1 MPTFLRRN
9 WNRLRGAASDITSYL
24 KSPADSTR
32 GLIFFG
38 ESNLVDP
45 DAPHRG
51 AATPAAGTLI
61 KAQVAER
68 WINQVTRGLTPE
80 AIDDY
85 LTSAI
90 SGDTL
95 NQFALFEEMEEKWPE
110 IRLALYKH
118 KLKAARRNPRIVPP
132 DHPQNPALAREKAD
146 FANHVFA
153 GIRHW
158 HRTAFNLLDAVGKGI
173 SAAEIEWEITDAPH
187 RGAATPGRGPAVI
200 IREMPWVNY
209 RHWSY
214 WWDKP
219 ELQIFPDLRNRALH
233 FDVPDRKFVVFQHL
247 SKSGHPSR
255 AAMLRPLAWYF
266 LIYLFA
272 MKDWGTLAET
282 FGVDVAHAFCAKDA
296 TQEQRNTIL
305 MHLSRL
311 AARAGVFDEGTVINL
326 QRAAAG
332 SSFPQEAIVKYC
344 SDKALECLLGA
355 TLATQAGEHGARSL
369 GLVQQDET
377 EELVDWTCLLF
388 AGTMTGTALRWLMEF
403 NFAEPHDNPVMEL
416 PGANRRDLAALA
428 NVLNVLVNLGVRVPE
443 AWVHA
448 QFDIPQ
454 PMERQETESRSQNP
468 ESRSQE
474 AEQIERILTP
484 SRAGSADQIRTDTFG
499 NPLSGRSG
507 FGGATVP
514 GCGRLSAPLAQRALD
529 AIHLRAIAGGGD
541 LRAFERLAGP
551 IEKLIAGEETE
562 EVQSELRKAASQI
575 DPKKL
580 QGTGAEI
587 LILADLITRL
597 NAPVGSDRNGAL
609 RPAMK

>member
-1 MPTFLRRN
+1 MATLLQRGWIRLRQRLRRTS
-9 WNRLRGAASDITSYL
+9 RLRGAASDITSYL

-45 DAPHRG
+45 DAARREARP
-51 AATPAAGTLI
+51 PKPGTLI

-85 LTSAI
+85 LMSAI

-110 IRLALYKH
+110 LRLALYKH

-132 DHPQNPALAREKAD
+132 DHPQNPGLAREKAD

-173 SAAEIEWEITDAPH
+173 SAAEIDWQMGLV
-187 RGAATPGRGPAVI
+187 RGREAVVI
-200 IREMPWVNY
+200 AEMPWVNY

-219 ELQIFPDLRNRALH
+219 ELQVFPDLRNRALH
-233 FDVPDRKFVVFQHL
+233 FEIPDRKFVVFHHL
-247 SKSGHPSR
+247 SKSGHPAR

-282 FGVDVAHAFCAKDA
+282 FGVDVAHAFCSKDA

-305 MHLSRL
+305 LHLSRL
-311 AARAGVFDEGTVINL
+311 AARAGVFDEGTAINL
-326 QRAAAG
+326 QRAAST
-332 SSFPQEAIVKYC
+332 SSFPQETIVKYC
-344 SDKALECLLGA
+344 SEKALECLLGA
-355 TLATQAGEHGARSL
+355 TLATQAGERGARSL

-403 NFAEPHDNPVMEL
+403 NFAEPGDNPVMEL

-428 NVLNVLVNLGVRVPE
+428 NVLNILVGLGVRVPE

-448 QFDIPQ
+448 QFDIPHPQ
-454 PMERQETESRSQNP
+454 PLDLAEEDATPGVPRLERT
-468 ESRSQE
+468 
-474 AEQIERILTP
+474 LTP
-484 SRAGSADQIRTDTFG
+484 SKTGGTNQIRTDPFG
-499 NPLSGRSG
+499 NPLS
-507 FGGATVP
+507 ATQ
-514 GCGRLSAPLAQRALD
+514 AQRALD
-529 AIHLRAIAGGGD
+529 AIRLRAIAQGRD
-541 LRAFERLAGP
+541 LRAFNRLSAP
-551 IEKLIAGEETE
+551 IAALIAGRTTPADALH
-562 EVQSELRKAASQI
+562 ELKTAADALAPAQL
-575 DPKKL
+575 DGLAPQL
-580 QGTGAEI
+580 
-587 LILADLITRL
+587 LILGDLI
-597 NAPVGSDRNGAL
+597 ARNEFTSPNFGDHHD
-609 RPAMK
+609 

>member
-1 MPTFLRRN
+1 MARG
-9 WNRLRGAASDITSYL
+9 WSRLRGAASGLSRASRDITSYL

-45 DAPHRG
+45 PPPLAKPGLPAEAP
-51 AATPAAGTLI
+51 AKAGTLV

-110 IRLALYKH
+110 LRLALYKH
-118 KLKAARRNPRIVPP
+118 KFKAARRNPRIVPP
-132 DHPQNPALAREKAD
+132 DHPQNPALAREKAE

-173 SAAEIEWEITDAPH
+173 SAAEIDWEITDSQAGTLAPPA
-187 RGAATPGRGPAVI
+187 RSAVI

-219 ELQIFPDLRNRALH
+219 ELQLFPDLRNRGLH
-233 FDVPDRKFVVFQHL
+233 FDIPDRKFVVFHHL
-247 SKSGHPSR
+247 SKSGHPAR

-282 FGVDVAHAFCAKDA
+282 FGVDVAHAFCSKDA

-305 MHLSRL
+305 LHLSRL
-311 AARAGVFDEGTVINL
+311 AARAGVFDEGTAINL
-326 QRAAAG
+326 QRAASTSA
-332 SSFPQEAIVKYC
+332 FPQETIVKYC
-344 SDKALECLLGA
+344 SEKALECLLGA
-355 TLATQAGEHGARSL
+355 SLATQAGERGARSL

-403 NFAEPHDNPVMEL
+403 NFAEPGDNPVMEL

-428 NVLNVLVNLGVRVPE
+428 NVLTLLVNLGARVPE

-448 QFDIPQ
+448 QFDIPHPQ
-454 PMERQETESRSQNP
+454 PFDLVDGARSGQP
-468 ESRSQE
+468 HL
-474 AEQIERILTP
+474 ERILTP
-484 SRAGSADQIRTDTFG
+484 NRNGSADLMRTDTFG
-499 NPLSGRSG
+499 NPLT
-507 FGGATVP
+507 A
-514 GCGRLSAPLAQRALD
+514 AQAQRALD
-529 AIHLRAIAGGGD
+529 AIRLRAIGEGCD
-541 LRAFERLAGP
+541 LRAFDQLGAP
-551 IEKLIAGEETE
+551 IEALIARRK
-562 EVQSELRKAASQI
+562 SPADALHELKTAADALAPSQL
-575 DPKKL
+575 DGLAPQL
-580 QGTGAEI
+580 
-587 LILADLITRL
+587 LILGDLL
-597 NAPVGSDRNGAL
+597 A
-609 RPAMK
+609 RPANFGDHHD

>member
-1 MPTFLRRN
+1 MATLLQHGLSRGLIARG
-9 WNRLRGAASDITSYL
+9 WNRLRGAARDITSYL

-32 GLIFFG
+32 GLIYFG
-38 ESNLVDP
+38 ESNLVDLN
-45 DAPHRG
+45 
-51 AATPAAGTLI
+51 AARREARPPQPGTLI

-110 IRLALYKH
+110 LRLALYKH

-146 FANHVFA
+146 FANHVFT

-173 SAAEIEWEITDAPH
+173 SAAEIDWQIDEWP
-187 RGAATPGRGPAVI
+187 RRSAALPGRGHNGRSRPAI
-200 IREMPWVNY
+200 TIAEMPWVNY

-219 ELQIFPDLRNRALH
+219 ELQVFPDLRNRALH
-233 FDVPDRKFVVFQHL
+233 FDIPDRKFVVFQHL
-247 SKSGHPSR
+247 SKSGHPAR

-282 FGVDVAHAFCAKDA
+282 FGVDVAHAFCSKDA

-311 AARAGVFDEGTVINL
+311 AARAGVFDEGTAINL
-326 QRAAAG
+326 QRAAST
-332 SSFPQEAIVKYC
+332 SSFPQETIVKYC
-344 SDKALECLLGA
+344 SEKALECLLGA
-355 TLATQAGEHGARSL
+355 TLATQAGERGARSL

-403 NFAEPHDNPVMEL
+403 NFAEPGDNPVMEL

-428 NVLNVLVNLGVRVPE
+428 NVLSLLVNLGVRVPE

-454 PMERQETESRSQNP
+454 PQALDLLEGEVHPDSEIGAL
-468 ESRSQE
+468 
-474 AEQIERILTP
+474 AEPKLERILTP
-484 SRAGSADQIRTDTFG
+484 NRNGTADSLRTDTFG
-499 NPLSGRSG
+499 NPLSAAHAR
-507 FGGATVP
+507 
-514 GCGRLSAPLAQRALD
+514 RALD
-529 AIHLRAIAGGGD
+529 AIRLRAIAQDCD
-541 LRAFERLAGP
+541 LHVFDGLATP
-551 IEKLIAGEETE
+551 IEALIAGKK
-562 EVQSELRKAASQI
+562 SPADALHELKTAADALAPAQL
-575 DPKKL
+575 DGLAPQL
-580 QGTGAEI
+580 
-587 LILADLITRL
+587 LILGDLL
-597 NAPVGSDRNGAL
+597 ARNEFTSPNSGDHHD
-609 RPAMK
+609 

>member
-1 MPTFLRRN
+1 MLQRG

-45 DAPHRG
+45 PRPLAKPGLPAEAP
-51 AATPAAGTLI
+51 AKAGTLI

-110 IRLALYKH
+110 LRLALYKH

-173 SAAEIEWEITDAPH
+173 SAAEIDWQITDAP
-187 RGAATPGRGPAVI
+187 RGGTRPTTAITIA
-200 IREMPWVNY
+200 EMPWVNY

-219 ELQIFPDLRNRALH
+219 ELQLFPDLRNRALH
-233 FDVPDRKFVVFQHL
+233 FDVPDRKFVVFHHL
-247 SKSGHPSR
+247 SKSGHPAR

-282 FGVDVAHAFCAKDA
+282 FGVDVAHAFCNKDA

-305 MHLSRL
+305 LHLSRL
-311 AARAGVFDEGTVINL
+311 AARAGVFDEGTAINL
-326 QRAAAG
+326 QRAASA
-332 SSFPQEAIVKYC
+332 SSFPQETIVKYC
-344 SDKALECLLGA
+344 SEKALECLLGA
-355 TLATQAGEHGARSL
+355 TLATQAGERGARSL

-388 AGTMTGTALRWLMEF
+388 AGTMTGTALRWLMDF
-403 NFAEPHDNPVMEL
+403 NFAEPGDNPVMEL

-428 NVLNVLVNLGVRVPE
+428 NVLNLLVNLGVRVPE

-448 QFDIPQ
+448 QFDIPHPQ
-454 PMERQETESRSQNP
+454 PLGLSDNSSAGVSPAAVSRL
-468 ESRSQE
+468 
-474 AEQIERILTP
+474 ERILTP
-484 SRAGSADQIRTDTFG
+484 SAVVGRPSW
-499 NPLSGRSG
+499 PPSSGDASNNG
-507 FGGATVP
+507 LTATQ
-514 GCGRLSAPLAQRALD
+514 AQRALD
-529 AIHLRAIAGGGD
+529 AIRLRAIAEGCD
-541 LRAFERLAGP
+541 LSAFEQLATP
-551 IEKLIAGEETE
+551 IERLIA
-562 EVQSELRKAASQI
+562 SEDVEGAHAKLRG
-575 DPKKL
+575 L
-580 QGTGAEI
+580 ERE
-587 LILADLITRL
+587 LLLLADLTMRL
-597 NAPVGSDRNGAL
+597 SAPRQDG
-609 RPAMK
+609 PAQKAGTNDAASPVES

>member
-1 MPTFLRRN
+1 MATLLKRG
-9 WNRLRGAASDITSYL
+9 WNRLRGAASGITSYL

-45 DAPHRG
+45 DKG
-51 AATPAAGTLI
+51 TTATGTVALPRPGTLI

-110 IRLALYKH
+110 LRLALYKH

-132 DHPQNPALAREKAD
+132 DHPQRPALAREKAD

-173 SAAEIEWEITDAPH
+173 SAAEIDWQITDAP
-187 RGAATPGRGPAVI
+187 APTPGPSGGGERQLRQAVTI
-200 IREMPWVNY
+200 AEMPWVNY

-219 ELQIFPDLRNRALH
+219 ELQLFPDLRNRALH
-233 FDVPDRKFVVFQHL
+233 FDVPDRKFVVFHHL
-247 SKSGHPSR
+247 SKSGHPAR

-282 FGVDVAHAFCAKDA
+282 FGVDVAHAFCNKDA

-305 MHLSRL
+305 LHLSRL
-311 AARAGVFDEGTVINL
+311 AARAGVFDEGTAINL
-326 QRAAAG
+326 QRAASS
-332 SSFPQEAIVKYC
+332 SSFPQETIVKYC
-344 SDKALECLLGA
+344 SEKALECLLGA

-388 AGTMTGTALRWLMEF
+388 AGTMTGTALRWLMDF
-403 NFAEPHDNPVMEL
+403 NFAEPGDNPVMEL

-428 NVLNVLVNLGVRVPE
+428 NVLTLLVNLGVRVPE

-448 QFDIPQ
+448 QFDIPHPQ
-454 PMERQETESRSQNP
+454 PAELQETEDG
-468 ESRSQE
+468 SQE
-474 AEQIERILTP
+474 TGAVERVLTP
-484 SRAGSADQIRTDTFG
+484 SAVVGRPSW
-499 NPLSGRSG
+499 PPSSGDASNSG
-507 FGGATVP
+507 LTATQ
-514 GCGRLSAPLAQRALD
+514 AQRALD
-529 AIHLRAIAGGGD
+529 AIRLRAIAEGCD
-541 LRAFERLAGP
+541 LRAFDQLCGP
-551 IEKLIAGEETE
+551 IDALIARRKSPAD
-562 EVQSELRKAASQI
+562 VLHELKTAADALAPSQL
-575 DPKKL
+575 DGLAPQL
-580 QGTGAEI
+580 
-587 LILADLITRL
+587 LILGDLL
-597 NAPVGSDRNGAL
+597 A
-609 RPAMK
+609 RPANFGDHHD

>member
-1 MPTFLRRN
+1 MKSNRPIATA
-9 WNRLRGAASDITSYL
+9 WNRLRGAASGITSYL

-38 ESNLVDP
+38 ESNLVDSP
-45 DAPHRG
+45 RPIGQTRGSAP
-51 AATPAAGTLI
+51 TPPSAGTLI

-110 IRLALYKH
+110 LRLALYKH

-146 FANHVFA
+146 FANHVFT

-173 SAAEIEWEITDAPH
+173 SAAEIIWEISSVGSPL
-187 RGAATPGRGPAVI
+187 RGDRSAVVI
-200 IREMPWVNY
+200 AEMPWVNY

-233 FDVPDRKFVVFQHL
+233 FDVPDRKFVVFHHL

-282 FGVDVAHAFCAKDA
+282 FGVDVAHAFCSKDA

-311 AARAGVFDEGTVINL
+311 AARAGVFDEGTAINL
-326 QRAAAG
+326 QRAAST
-332 SSFPQEAIVKYC
+332 SSFPQETIVKYC

-355 TLATQAGEHGARSL
+355 TLATQAGERGARSL

-388 AGTMTGTALRWLMEF
+388 AGTMTATALRWLMDF
-403 NFAEPHDNPVMEL
+403 NFAEPGDNPVMEL

-428 NVLNVLVNLGVRVPE
+428 NVLNILVNLGVRVPE

-454 PMERQETESRSQNP
+454 PQCIEDGELTTEDRHGCL
-468 ESRSQE
+468 
-474 AEQIERILTP
+474 ERILTP
-484 SRAGSADQIRTDTFG
+484 SKASGTDQIRTDTFG
-499 NPLSGRSG
+499 SPLSAKQAR
-507 FGGATVP
+507 
-514 GCGRLSAPLAQRALD
+514 RALD
-529 AIHLRAIAGGGD
+529 AIRLRAIAEGRD
-541 LRAFERLAGP
+541 LRAFDQLAAP
-551 IEKLIAGEETE
+551 IESFIA
-562 EVQSELRKAASQI
+562 SKRSPADALHELKTAADSLAPAQL
-575 DPKKL
+575 DGLAPQL
-580 QGTGAEI
+580 
-587 LILADLITRL
+587 LILGDLLARHEFTSS
-597 NAPVGSDRNGAL
+597 NSGDHHD
-609 RPAMK
+609 